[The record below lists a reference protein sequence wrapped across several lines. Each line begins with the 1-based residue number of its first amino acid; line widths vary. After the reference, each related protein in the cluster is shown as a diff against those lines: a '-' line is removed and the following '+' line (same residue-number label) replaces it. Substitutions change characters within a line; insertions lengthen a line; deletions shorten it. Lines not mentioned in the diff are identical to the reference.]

1 MVALRLR
8 ELARAQIEVLEGG
21 ERHRAGRLDDHL
33 VLFEHEQDHLVDV
46 ALGNLD
52 KVVKELVEQREGQV
66 ARAAHGHAFGRG
78 DDLVGR
84 HHAACVERLA
94 PCGRAFGD
102 RADHTHV
109 WAECLDRE
117 RHARAEAAAAERHHH
132 VGDVGHIFENFHAD
146 RALPAQHLVIVERRH
161 VRHAFV
167 LAQFDCVRGGL
178 VEDLAVQHDVGAVR
192 LGGVHLERR
201 GDFRHEDGC
210 FGAAL
215 ACRIRHALCMV
226 AGGGRDDA
234 ALELFVGE
242 RGDLVVCAADLER
255 AGDLQVLRLEQDR
268 MTGHLGQH
276 RRGDDLRVLR
286 GSVQTAGGQF
296 QFGGM
301 VMPHC
306 LQHIFLFHK
315 PLL

>member
-1 MVALRLR
+1 MLPAYCLGVGIVIHAADQDDLRTVTAGGLDFGDGGALR
-8 ELARAQIEVLEGG
+8 
-21 ERHRAGRLDDHL
+21 
-33 VLFEHEQDHLVDV
+33 
-46 ALGNLD
+46 N
-52 KVVKELVEQREGQV
+52 
-66 ARAAHGHAFGRG
+66 
-78 DDLVGR
+78 
-84 HHAACVERLA
+84 
-94 PCGRAFGD
+94 
-102 RADHTHV
+102 ADSGTDTHV
-109 WAECLDRE
+109 
-117 RHARAEAAAAERHHH
+117 
-132 VGDVGHIFENFHAD
+132 
-146 RALPAQHLVIVERRH
+146 P
-161 VRHAFV
+161 
-167 LAQFDCVRGGL
+167 
-178 VEDLAVQHDVGAVR
+178 
-192 LGGVHLERR
+192 GGV
-201 GDFRHEDGC
+201 G
-210 FGAAL
+210 
-215 ACRIRHALCMV
+215 HALCVV
-226 AGGGRDDA
+226 ACGGRDDA